1 MFSHLFKL
9 IWNKKKQN
17 ALLITEMFISFIVM
31 FAVFTLVVFCYKNYK
46 QPMGFDY
53 EDVWAINFTSPE
65 NIKNNDSAL
74 IFHDALKRSMMALGQ
89 IEEIS
94 FCSSNLPFSM
104 SHMNNM
110 INYSTR
116 KSVMTDN
123 YYTEETYKDVLN
135 MHVLEGRWFNKADDA
150 SRYTPVVIT
159 KKLKGELFGNENAL
173 GKVLGEMQ
181 IDKERSTNRFRV
193 IGVVDDI
200 KDKGSYQALDNG
212 MYIKMDSTWLN
223 WAGNMVIKVKP
234 GTDAAFESKLFK
246 TLSNA
251 IGTSIE
257 IEHLD
262 KKLVS
267 KNKVMLVPMI
277 IAFIVAGFLI
287 INVALGLFG
296 VLWYNINKRK
306 GEIGLR
312 RAVGATGNSV
322 SKQLVGEVLVLS
334 TISLVLGCFFAVQFP
349 LMNVFD
355 LPAGIYLIAIAMAV
369 AFIYALVTVCALYPG
384 KQAAAIYPAVA
395 LHEE

>member
-1 MFSHLFKL
+1 
-9 IWNKKKQN
+9 
-17 ALLITEMFISFIVM
+17 
-31 FAVFTLVVFCYKNYK
+31 
-46 QPMGFDY
+46 
-53 EDVWAINFTSPE
+53 
-65 NIKNNDSAL
+65 
-74 IFHDALKRSMMALGQ
+74 
-89 IEEIS
+89 
-94 FCSSNLPFSM
+94 M
-104 SHMNNM
+104 SQMNNM
-110 INYSTR
+110 INYGTH
-116 KSVMTDN
+116 KNVMTDN

-135 MHVLEGRWFNKADDA
+135 MHILEGRWFNESDVA
-150 SRYTPVVIT
+150 SRATPVVIT
-159 KKLKGELFGNENAL
+159 KKLKNDLFGNEHAI
-173 GKVLGEMQ
+173 GKMLGEMQ
-181 IDKERSTNRFRV
+181 IDKGTAQNRFRV
-193 IGVVDDI
+193 VGIVDDI
-200 KDKGSYQALDNG
+200 KDKGSYTALDNG
-212 MYIKMDSTWLN
+212 MYIKMDSSWLN
-223 WAGNMVIKVKP
+223 FAGNMVIKVKP

-251 IGTSIE
+251 IGTNVE

-267 KNKVMLVPMI
+267 KNKIMLVPMI

-312 RAVGATGNSV
+312 RAIGATGNSV

-355 LPAGIYLIAIAMAV
+355 LAAGIYLIAIALAV